1 MKFARYGAPGA
12 ERPALVD
19 ADGTLRDLSGVIEDL
34 SGPALADLGA
44 LGRIDPN
51 TLPIVPGTPRL
62 GPCVGGTGK
71 FMCIGLNY
79 SDHAAEAGMEPPSEP
94 VLFMKAI
101 SAISGPNDP
110 IPIPRGAEKLD
121 WEVELG
127 VVIGR
132 RGKYLSEAEAMAHV
146 AGFCVVNDVSE
157 RDFQLAHEGQWTKGK
172 SCDGFGPLGPWLVT
186 PDEVGDPHAL
196 RLWLEVNGEIM
207 QEGSSGR
214 MIFSVARLVAYL
226 SRFFTLHPGD
236 VIATGTPPGVGM
248 GKRPPRFLREGDI
261 VRLGIDGLGEQRQEV
276 IADPA

>member
-12 ERPALVD
+12 ERPALVEP
-19 ADGTLRDLSGVIEDL
+19 DGTLRDLSGIIDDL
-34 SGPALADLGA
+34 AGPALADLGA

-51 TLPIVPGTPRL
+51 TLPLVPGTPRL

-79 SDHAAEAGMEPPSEP
+79 SDHAAEAGMAPPSEP
-94 VLFMKAI
+94 VLFMKAV
-101 SAISGPNDP
+101 SAISGPMDP
-110 IPIPRGAEKLD
+110 IPIPRGADKVD

-127 VVIGR
+127 VVIGKP
-132 RGKYLSEAEAMAHV
+132 GKYLNEAEALAHV

-157 RDFQLAHEGQWTKGK
+157 RDFQLAREGQWTKGK

-186 PDEVGDPHAL
+186 PDEVGDPQAL

-214 MIFSVARLVAYL
+214 MIFGVAQLVAYL

-248 GKRPPRFLREGDI
+248 GRRPPRFLREGDV